1 MNGHWPS
8 YTGAE
13 ICSRDTAERS
23 PCVPRENIHHQPSST
38 PETLTFAGAEYP
50 RQHPVVTSPSLVG
63 AFTLGA
69 ATLRSPVWGSS
80 ALPVIVHY
88 SGEM

>member
-23 PCVPRENIHHQPSST
+23 PCVPRENIRHQPSST
-38 PETLTFAGAEYP
+38 QETTHLARAEYP
-50 RQHPVVTSPSLVG
+50 RQQPTATPPSLVG